1 MFKITARLKEIQ
13 SNHSRAEAANVINTL
28 RCQLEAF
35 QRFFNKCLKKEKAFD
50 EIQGNQVLVVCKGC
64 SNPETLSRR
73 ARWTW

>member
-35 QRFFNKCLKKEKAFD
+35 QRFFKKCLKKEKPFD
-50 EIQGNQVLVVCKGC
+50 EIQGNQA
-64 SNPETLSRR
+64 LSS
-73 ARWTW
+73 